1 MEAVR
6 SVRKR
11 KGELLMK
18 KGARLKRYMSW
29 YRLLLISLVGTLVF
43 NFYPL
48 IETFIASLQ
57 NMNGNF
63 IGLTNYKIMFANGEF
78 RQSVVNT
85 LYMAVLGVGF
95 NVPFAFIIASL
106 MNSIG
111 RGKGIYRVI
120 FLLPMVMSMITVVT
134 LFKYLMM
141 PSPDGAFNYIL
152 SFWGVQPR
160 LWLNDPGTA
169 RESLIFIA
177 IWKGIGYNIILFFAG
192 LQGISPELYEAA
204 EVDGASPLKRWRYIT
219 IPCSKGT
226 FTFVL
231 MTSTIAALKRF
242 TEVYAVSGETGNPA
256 GKLGTLMLY
265 IYKNSFSTLNYK
277 DEGQAAAA
285 SVTLFVIILAATLLN
300 NYLTKEKS
308 ADESASRRRR
318 RVR

>member
-177 IWKGIGYNIILFFAG
+177 ISKGIGMVHQHFM
-192 LQGISPELYEAA
+192 LYEAA